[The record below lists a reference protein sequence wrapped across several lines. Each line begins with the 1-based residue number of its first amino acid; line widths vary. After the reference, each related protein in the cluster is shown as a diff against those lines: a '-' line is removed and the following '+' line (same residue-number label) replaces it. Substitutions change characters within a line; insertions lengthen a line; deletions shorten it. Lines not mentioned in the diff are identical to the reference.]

1 MITGDLNARTGHD
14 QAEVEVMMNYM
25 ENIDYNNMD
34 EDEFSRCSKDDTINN
49 FGKSLLNLCFLF
61 DVYILNGFCS
71 NDKEGDFTFVSP
83 NGSSVIDYFL
93 IPCNLLSNFE
103 LKVGDCLHSWH
114 LPVEVTWNTMNNQIE
129 GENARQ
135 QREEKILWSEE
146 NATVYENELESDDFY
161 HSLQRAFEILTVD
174 VNDSLD
180 QFVKALCGAA
190 ACMVRRV
197 GQGRKKCNDWFD
209 EECERKKQEVKRLLK
224 RFQRC
229 KTKNDKEEKRK
240 AYTKSRKEYVKL
252 RKTKEQEFI
261 ENRLKKIKD
270 SVNDSKTFWTIIRSV
285 NRKSFVYNEIPIQQ
299 WHDHFFSVFNDP
311 ACNIATDEE
320 SITED
325 EDDCEPL
332 FNSPISNEEVIAAI
346 RHLKSGKSAGPDKIV
361 AEMLKHAN
369 TVIIDFLTRLF
380 NQLFENATFPSEW
393 AKSIIIPIHKKGD
406 VNNPD
411 NYRGVALTS
420 IVSKVYTHILN
431 KRLTTWSQRE
441 EKNIEEQAG
450 FRANYSTID
459 HIFTLYS
466 IVQKY
471 LLNKTKL
478 YVAFVDFRKAFDS
491 VNRNALWHVLRK
503 NGINGKLYMALKGVY
518 KSVLACVRVN
528 GIYSDFFDCPNGVKQ
543 GCLLSPQMF
552 SFFIN
557 ELAMELSRK
566 GRHGIQLIPCTLR

>member
-1 MITGDLNARTGHD
+1 LTETFLDLSFDFSGVFNDYLKFHAPARKMSYHGRNSGGVLLLVRKNLEQKVKEIKLGCDNTLAIRIDKDIFGLDKDVILVACYIVPEGSPVYKDKIIKDGVLILEEVLLQYFNKDEACIMITGDLNARTGHD

-71 NDKEGDFTFVSP
+71 NNKEGDFTFVSP

-93 IPCNLLSNFE
+93 IPCNLLSNFD

-129 GENARQ
+129 GENAKQ

-252 RKTKEQEFI
+252 RKIKEQEFM

-441 EKNIEEQAG
+441 EKISKSKQVLEL
-450 FRANYSTID
+450 T
-459 HIFTLYS
+459 T
-466 IVQKY
+466 VQ
-471 LLNKTKL
+471 
-478 YVAFVDFRKAFDS
+478 
-491 VNRNALWHVLRK
+491 
-503 NGINGKLYMALKGVY
+503 
-518 KSVLACVRVN
+518 
-528 GIYSDFFDCPNGVKQ
+528 
-543 GCLLSPQMF
+543 
-552 SFFIN
+552 
-557 ELAMELSRK
+557 
-566 GRHGIQLIPCTLR
+566 